1 MKQKDLFKND
11 AKYNFLQAARYSKRR
26 WKDQNW
32 RDIFFQDFQE
42 ANMSSENEE
51 LIIDTYFI
59 HKINV
64 REITSWFV
72 VSRSKVY

>member
-1 MKQKDLFKND
+1 MMQNITSYKQLDIQKDDEKI
-11 AKYNFLQAARYSKRR
+11 KIEEI
-26 WKDQNW
+26 
-32 RDIFFQDFQE
+32 IFFQDFQE

-51 LIIDTYFI
+51 LIIDAYFI